1 LKKPIFGSGWKMFM
15 TDKEAIA
22 YAQQLKENISKE
34 KDVEL
39 FVLPSFTA
47 LDRVGSILA
56 GTDVNIGAQNMCW
69 EEKGAFTGEVSALSL
84 KEIGARYVE
93 IGHSERRSMFGENNN
108 TVNLKIKKGLEHNL
122 VPIFCMGEEKE
133 EKEKNLTKELLSTEI
148 KTALYGIPYTDAK
161 KIIYAYEPV
170 WAIGMDK
177 SAQPD
182 YAEEILAFIRE
193 LLTGLYV
200 EAKDESEFS
209 IVYGGSVSLD
219 NVEELI
225 SKPNIDGVFVGRAS
239 LNIDSYINIL
249 KIVKNSCN
257 KSS

>member
-1 LKKPIFGSGWKMFM
+1 VKKPIFGSGWKMFM
-15 TDKEAIA
+15 TDNEAIA
-22 YAQQLKENISKE
+22 YAKSLKKNILE
-34 KDVEL
+34 ERDVEL

-47 LDRVGSILA
+47 IDRVSSILKE
-56 GTDVNIGAQNMCW
+56 TDIKIGAQNMCW

-84 KEIGARYVE
+84 KEMGVRYIE
-93 IGHSERRSMFGENNN
+93 IGHSERRSLFGENNN

-133 EKEKNLTKELLSTEI
+133 EKEKNLTKELLATEI
-148 KTALYGIPYTDAK
+148 KTALYGILYNDAK

-193 LLTGLYV
+193 LLTDLYR
-200 EAKDESEFS
+200 ESKDGSEFTL
-209 IVYGGSVSLD
+209 VYGGSVSLQ
-219 NVEELI
+219 NVKELI

-239 LNIDSYINIL
+239 LDVNSYMDIL
-249 KIVKNSCN
+249 KIVKNSI
-257 KSS
+257 